1 MIARHNDYLG
11 TLQYDEAI
19 DELLDAWKAKRPLR
33 RGRLKFRIPRRR
45 SLRPGSGPASPP

>member
-19 DELLDAWKAKRPLR
+19 DELLAAWKAKVSVTRSGRRTWWRRIRPTR
-33 RGRLKFRIPRRR
+33 
-45 SLRPGSGPASPP
+45 